1 MKFIKKKFRIF
12 GPGIITGAA
21 DDDPS
26 GIATYSQTGAQFGYG
41 QLWTAL
47 FMLPLLVAIQEAC
60 ARIGAV
66 TGKGIAA
73 VIKEHYSK
81 KILYPVVLLVLIANT
96 INIGADIGAMA
107 EAAQLIVPVNFVI
120 LTLLFTSITLV
131 LEIFI
136 TYKKYAR
143 YLMWLCLSLIAYPIT
158 VFIVTEPWWT
168 LLKATFIPHIEF
180 SFPFLFIITGVLGG
194 GRAT

>member
-1 MKFIKKKFRIF
+1 MFLKLKKFF
-12 GPGIITGAA
+12 KNLGPGLITGAA

-41 QLWTAL
+41 MLWTAL
-47 FMLPLLVAIQEAC
+47 FILPFQAGVQETC

-73 VIKEHYSK
+73 NIKKLYGK
-81 KILYPVVLLVLIANT
+81 KILYPVVILLLIANT

-107 EAAQLIVPVNFVI
+107 AAADLIFPVGFIPLALFFTLII
-120 LTLLFTSITLV
+120 LL

-136 TYKKYAR
+136 SYKVYSRILKWSVIT
-143 YLMWLCLSLIAYPIT
+143 LLAYPIT
-158 VFIVTEPWWT
+158 VFMIDQPWVTV
-168 LLKATFIPHIEF
+168 LAATFIPHIEF
-180 SFPFLFIITGVLGG
+180 NFQFL
-194 GRAT
+194 